1 MKIIFT
7 NLVIPCTSKGF
18 INVEIS
24 ELDICLG
31 ETSVR
36 IKETLSK
43 EEEEVDMGVSRAAAV
58 GSIVRMFKTATP
70 EVRDRLDFE
79 LDLVTNYYSSRYR
92 NPADSDILM
101 LLGDVI
107 AELKKS
113 KSKPNSVYNDSSN
126 EI

>member
-43 EEEEVDMGVSRAAAV
+43 EEEEVVNMGVRAAAV

-107 AELKKS
+107 AELKKI
-113 KSKPNSVYNDSSN
+113 
-126 EI
+126 EIKTKFGI

>member
-43 EEEEVDMGVSRAAAV
+43 EEEEVVNMGVRAAAV

-79 LDLVTNYYSSRYR
+79 LDLVMNYYDSRYGT
-92 NPADSDILM
+92 ADSDILM
-101 LLGDVI
+101 LLHDVI
-107 AELKKS
+107 AELTKS
-113 KSKPNSVYNDSSN
+113 NSKPNSVYDDSSN
-126 EI
+126 GI

>member
-31 ETSVR
+31 KTSIR

-43 EEEEVDMGVSRAAAV
+43 EEKVDVRV
-58 GSIVRMFKTATP
+58 RRDIVACIVNMFITATP
-70 EVRDRLDFE
+70 DTRDRLDFE
-79 LDLVTNYYSSRYR
+79 LDLIRKYYNSRYR

-101 LLGDVI
+101 LLRDVV
-107 AELKKS
+107 AELEKIE
-113 KSKPNSVYNDSSN
+113 SKPKFD
-126 EI
+126 I

>member
-7 NLVIPCTSKGF
+7 NLVIPCALKGF

-43 EEEEVDMGVSRAAAV
+43 EEEKVNVGEARAAAV

-107 AELKKS
+107 VELKKS
-113 KSKPNSVYNDSSN
+113 KANINSIYDD
-126 EI
+126 

>member
-7 NLVIPCTSKGF
+7 NLVIPCTSTGF

-43 EEEEVDMGVSRAAAV
+43 EEEEVECVGVKAVRAATV
-58 GSIVRMFKTATP
+58 GSIVRMFTTATP
-70 EVRDRLDFE
+70 EERDRLDFE
-79 LDLVTNYYSSRYR
+79 LDLVMNYYDSRYGT
-92 NPADSDILM
+92 ADSDILM
-101 LLGDVI
+101 LLRDVV
-107 AELKKS
+107 AELKKI
-113 KSKPNSVYNDSSN
+113 
-126 EI
+126 EIKTEFDI

>member
-31 ETSVR
+31 ETSIR

-58 GSIVRMFKTATP
+58 GSIVRMFRTATP

-79 LDLVTNYYSSRYR
+79 LDLVMNYYSNRYR
-92 NPADSDILM
+92 NSADSDILM
-101 LLGDVI
+101 LLGDVVT
-107 AELKKS
+107 ELKKIES
-113 KSKPNSVYNDSSN
+113 KTKFD
-126 EI
+126 I

>member
-43 EEEEVDMGVSRAAAV
+43 EEEKVNVGEVRAAAV

-70 EVRDRLDFE
+70 DTRDRLDFE
-79 LDLVTNYYSSRYR
+79 LDLVMNYYSSRYR

-101 LLGDVI
+101 LLGDVVV
-107 AELKKS
+107 ELKKIEN
-113 KSKPNSVYNDSSN
+113 KTKFD
-126 EI
+126 I

>member
-7 NLVIPCTSKGF
+7 NLGIPCTSKGF

-43 EEEEVDMGVSRAAAV
+43 EEEKVNVGEARAAAV
-58 GSIVRMFKTATP
+58 GSIVRMFRTATP

-79 LDLVTNYYSSRYR
+79 LDLVMNYYSNRYR
-92 NPADSDILM
+92 NSTDSDILM
-101 LLGDVI
+101 LLGDVVT
-107 AELKKS
+107 ELKKS
-113 KSKPNSVYNDSSN
+113 KANTNSIYDD
-126 EI
+126 

>member
-43 EEEEVDMGVSRAAAV
+43 EEEKVNVGEARAAAV
-58 GSIVRMFKTATP
+58 GSIVRMFKTTTP
-70 EVRDRLDFE
+70 EERDRLDFE
-79 LDLVTNYYSSRYR
+79 LDLVMNYYGSRYG

-101 LLGDVI
+101 LLGDVVT
-107 AELKKS
+107 ELKKIEN
-113 KSKPNSVYNDSSN
+113 KTKFD
-126 EI
+126 I

>member
-7 NLVIPCTSKGF
+7 NLVTPCTVKGF

-43 EEEEVDMGVSRAAAV
+43 EEEKVNVGEARAAAV

-79 LDLVTNYYSSRYR
+79 LDLVINYYGSRYR
-92 NPADSDILM
+92 DSADSDILM
-101 LLGDVI
+101 LLHDVI
-107 AELKKS
+107 AELTK
-113 KSKPNSVYNDSSN
+113 
-126 EI
+126 I

>member
-43 EEEEVDMGVSRAAAV
+43 EEEKVNVGEARAAAV

-92 NPADSDILM
+92 NPVDSDILM

-107 AELKKS
+107 VELKKS
-113 KSKPNSVYNDSSN
+113 KANTNSIYDD
-126 EI
+126 